1 MQNNFLFYILNE
13 WLSFIELDGG
23 EWGGGGGHLFSLKTL
38 LYLNSFICIFDYV
51 QHIKIYLQPFI

>member
-23 EWGGGGGHLFSLKTL
+23 DGAGGGGGGGGC
-38 LYLNSFICIFDYV
+38 ICF
-51 QHIKIYLQPFI
+51 L